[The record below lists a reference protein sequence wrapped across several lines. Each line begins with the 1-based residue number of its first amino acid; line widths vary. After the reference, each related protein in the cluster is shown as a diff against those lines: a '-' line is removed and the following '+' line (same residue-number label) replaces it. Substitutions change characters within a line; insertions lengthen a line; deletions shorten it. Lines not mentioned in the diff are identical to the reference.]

1 MLEIFQYDFM
11 LRAFGAGLIIAV
23 LASVTGSFIVL
34 RRYSLLT
41 ETLAHDI
48 SQRQYAG
55 GILCASKIRSMEHER
70 MQ

>member
-1 MLEIFQYDFM
+1 MFAYDFM

-48 SQRQYAG
+48 STKGHAG
-55 GILCASKIRSMEHER
+55 GMFFSSKITSIGHAPC
-70 MQ
+70 